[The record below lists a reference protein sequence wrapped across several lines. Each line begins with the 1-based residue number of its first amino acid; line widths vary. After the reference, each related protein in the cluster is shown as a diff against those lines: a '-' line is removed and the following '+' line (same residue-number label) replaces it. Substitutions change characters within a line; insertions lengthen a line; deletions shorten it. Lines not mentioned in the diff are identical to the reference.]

1 MNRTLRTWLMLLGVL
16 VLFACGPRPGGVGV
30 PGTPVN
36 LTIRVVDAVTQ
47 QGISGAR
54 VSLSQAGQPSFN
66 DVASDANGIA
76 LFSGV
81 LSGDGYKA
89 SAGSVTGYSPGA
101 SPSIKLEQD
110 LEVLVALTPG
120 QGAGLVVGSVKD
132 GRTSMPLPG
141 VTVSLNPL
149 GLQQASQVFSQRLQP
164 NFRVRQ
170 VGSSVTTDAAGQF
183 TFEQVPPGSY
193 QASFQVNAQ
202 TPVLRPVTVSSSE
215 VTTIETVFIGGTPT
229 GGNGSGGQNPATRG
243 QILVAEAGRAM
254 QLARAEDGSS
264 RVVWTF
270 PSSGITCVTRLGD
283 NNLVSDGLNNQV
295 KIVGPNGNVIWD
307 MGSSLGLV
315 SRLRS
320 PDWVSAARDG
330 ASFLI
335 TDRGNNRILEVVGQ
349 QPGWSFEQGLN
360 QPRSATYVPGTPEPG
375 QGPNI
380 LIADTG
386 NRRVIEVNASTKQVV
401 WSYSDPQSLSAPSH
415 AIRLSDGNTLI
426 TDAGF
431 NRVIMIN
438 PAKQPVWFFDD
449 NGGLLRPRSTTPTS
463 FGTYLIA
470 DTENNRVLEVDR
482 NKTIVGTVPNL
493 ARPLVLE
500 RL

>member
-1 MNRTLRTWLMLLGVL
+1 MKRTLRIGLLLLGVL
-16 VLFACGPRPGGVGV
+16 VLFACGSRQAGPGAPGV
-30 PGTPVN
+30 PVN

-47 QGISGAR
+47 QGLSGAR

-66 DVASDANGIA
+66 DVASDANGVA

-81 LSGDGYKA
+81 LTGDGYKA
-89 SAGSVTGYSPGA
+89 SAGSVAGYSPGA

-110 LEVLVALTPG
+110 LEVLIALTPG

-132 GRTSMPLPG
+132 ARTNMPLPG
-141 VTVSLNPL
+141 VSVSLNPM
-149 GLQQASQVFSQRLQP
+149 GLQQAGQVFSQRIQP
-164 NFRVRQ
+164 SFRVRQ
-170 VGSSVTTDAAGQF
+170 VGGSVMTDAAGQF

-202 TPVLRPVTVSSSE
+202 TPLVRDVIVSSSE
-215 VTTIETVFIGGTPT
+215 VTTIETVFVGGTPT
-229 GGNGSGGQNPATRG
+229 SGNGGSQNPATRG
-243 QILVAEAGRAM
+243 QILVAESGRAI

-264 RVVWTF
+264 RVVWSF

-283 NNLVSDGLNNQV
+283 NNLISDGLNNQV
-295 KIVGPNGNVIWD
+295 KIIGPNGNVLWD
-307 MGSSLGLV
+307 MGSSIGLF

-349 QPGWSFEQGLN
+349 QAGWTFEQGLN

-386 NRRVIEVNASTKQVV
+386 NRRVIEVSASTKQIV

-431 NRVIMIN
+431 NRVIMVN

-449 NGGLLRPRSTTPTS
+449 NGGLLRPRSTTPTA

-482 NKTIVGTVPNL
+482 SKNIVGTVPNL